1 MYMHVFLIILLILGC
16 ESGKLDS
23 RLEQGGDDV
32 LPTGKPQVKI
42 DECKASCAVCA
53 AWNWGEW
60 SPATDSVCTGQSLTQ
75 QREGSRT
82 CSDLCAGVECPLT
95 KTEEREQQGTKTCTR
110 DTPPPSCE
118 TSCAVGAGCT
128 EWQVTTDWSPSP
140 DSVCVAN
147 SPLTQRQK
155 LRRTC
160 TNLCP
165 GTDCLREKPETR
177 DVQGTKTTPCNKHCS
192 PWGKWDK
199 EWTNPN
205 TICKDTT
212 LQEKRTRSRT
222 CTGLCRGTNCLLE
235 ETKPRKVKGTK
246 ATTCDTGCSWSGWRA
261 VAGQKP
267 ASEVCKEKTFKQQQ
281 ENIRTCD
288 KTKFPCVDKATCE
301 TTKTRTQEV
310 EGTKDCGT
318 AARAEEETAEAVA
331 EQKETCESAC
341 DPWGAWSETKSC
353 TDTASFTQRGSYTM
367 ERNRTCDTTN
377 LKAGEKCPTKN
388 SEKIRC
394 DYCQGAGQKL
404 ASNDI
409 CECDPKQ
416 DYYKASASAE
426 SCTKCEAP
434 KVMKQVNG
442 TWTCAEYECDC
453 DGKDGKNN
461 DVCGKW
467 GAWTLQDGAKQLSQ
481 VCKGEKFAQTQ
492 EQTRTCKNAACLQGK
507 TCETKKTQPVTP
519 MPVGT
524 KETVCDDDCGAW
536 GDWSAWLPAEAPAN
550 CTGTFTQKQT
560 RTRDCSQ
567 ACSSANCD
575 TSDPNP
581 KEQEVACPQDPQKTT
596 LESTVVVPPEDPPP
610 CDCNMEYTWE
620 PATDALRP
628 SDICKGEYFNQAQ
641 TGTRDFGN
649 SACNTQCVTSST
661 REETLEG
668 EKETPCTS
676 CNPWQSWSDWSP
688 ALSSGCSD
696 TSASAFA
703 LEKTIEQSRSRSRTC
718 SNLCSY
724 SKCPIA
730 NSEKIQADCPY
741 CRGEGQLPQDDGS
754 CLCDTDKGYYR
765 VEGQTGC
772 AKCEP
777 PNVLAY
783 DSDDDTWECRAN
795 NDDPSPSTCNT
806 QPYYSGVSI
815 HSDGYES
822 NCHAR
827 RNPFDCGDYLIM
839 PLDNNR
845 GRCLCDGRR
854 NYKPNGEGSCVCRKL
869 HAEVTTALGKKECT
883 ACGATEN
890 LRKVGGNWTCVTCG
904 LEQLIDGSD
913 DTWGGSG
920 CYCGKYTGDRNF
932 TGSLPTTRDG
942 VSITATVYPPDAFL
956 ARSYTSISDD
966 KHTALLAWRDNLNTW
981 YNETGLSIPEQ
992 RIRNAIGSAPPATNV
1007 DYGHG
1012 LGTEENRGMWRAF
1025 LWQWFLTAR
1034 KHATLSKPPI
1044 PEEWK
1049 TFYSQT
1055 ATELGSTSTLSDDS
1069 NLKYITCT
1077 AVTWLD
1083 D

>member
-16 ESGKLDS
+16 ESGKFDS
-23 RLEQGGDDV
+23 RLEQGGAQSV
-32 LPTGKPQVKI
+32 LATKPQVKI
-42 DECKASCAVCA
+42 DDCKASCAVCA

-82 CSDLCAGVECPLT
+82 CSNLCAEVECPLT

-147 SPLTQRQK
+147 SPLTQRQE

-165 GTDCLREKPETR
+165 STDCLREKTETR
-177 DVQGTKTTPCNKHCS
+177 DVQGIKTTPCDTHCS

-205 TICKDTT
+205 TLCKDTT

-222 CTGLCRGTNCLLE
+222 CTGLCRGTNCSLE
-235 ETKPRKVKGTK
+235 ETRTRKVKGTK
-246 ATTCDTGCSWSGWRA
+246 ATTCDTGCSWSGWRT
-261 VAGQKP
+261 VAGQQP
-267 ASEVCKEKTFKQQQ
+267 ASEVCKEETFKQQQ

-288 KTKFPCVDKATCE
+288 KTKFPCVDKTTCE

-318 AARAEEETAEAVA
+318 ATRAEEETAEAVA
-331 EQKETCESAC
+331 EQEKTCESAC

-353 TDTASFTQRGSYTM
+353 TDTASFTQLGNYIM
-367 ERNRTCDTTN
+367 ERSRTCDTTN

-404 ASNDI
+404 TSNGI

-416 DYYKASASAE
+416 GYYKTSASAE

-434 KVMKQVNG
+434 KVMKQVDG
-442 TWTCAEYECDC
+442 AWTCAEYECDC
-453 DGKDGKNN
+453 EGQDGDGN
-461 DVCGKW
+461 DVCSAW
-467 GAWTLQDGAKQLSQ
+467 GTWTLQAGAKQPSQ
-481 VCKGEKFAQTQ
+481 VCKGEQFEQTK

-536 GDWSAWLPAEAPAN
+536 GNWSPAKAPAD
-550 CTGTFTQKQT
+550 CTGTFTQK
-560 RTRDCSQ
+560 RSRDCSQ
-567 ACSSANCD
+567 ACEGTCA
-575 TSDPNP
+575 TSETE
-581 KEQEVACPQDPQKTT
+581 EQQVDCPQEILK
-596 LESTVVVPPEDPPP
+596 STVVESPVVPPP
-610 CDCNMEYTWE
+610 CDCNKEYTWE
-620 PATDALRP
+620 PANDALLP
-628 SDICKGEYFNQAQ
+628 SDICKGENFNQAQ

-649 SACNTQCVTSST
+649 SACNTQCGTSST

-718 SNLCSY
+718 SDLCSY
-724 SKCPIA
+724 SKCPID

-783 DSDDDTWECRAN
+783 DSDDNTWECGAAPVAAAPAN
-795 NDDPSPSTCNT
+795 TC
-806 QPYYSGVSI
+806 PEKYY
-815 HSDGYES
+815 HSSAADADGKCLCDES
-822 NCHAR
+822 
-827 RNPFDCGDYLIM
+827 RNYIP
-839 PLDNNR
+839 NR
-845 GRCLCDGRR
+845 GRYGAI
-854 NYKPNGEGSCVCRKL
+854 NEGMPLGGCVCENDHKEV
-869 HAEVTTALGKKECT
+869 EVTRDGETTKECE
-883 ACGATEN
+883 ACKLTEN
-890 LRKVGGNWTCVTCG
+890 LRDIGKKVGNNTTDWECVTCG
-904 LEQLIDGSD
+904 LKDLLRDSRLAHKGHIGKGKVGFE
-913 DTWGGSG
+913 
-920 CYCGKYTGDRNF
+920 CYCAKAGAVDNVLRPSALYLEGKPSEAMYATLDRQFRYWYTDLVNWQNGSNVPGDMTRAAGNLAPLDPSESYYAEME
-932 TGSLPTTRDG
+932 TGSE
-942 VSITATVYPPDAFL
+942 
-956 ARSYTSISDD
+956 
-966 KHTALLAWRDNLNTW
+966 KHQMWLQSLWLWYGNAHHKAKQRGDNNL
-981 YNETGLSIPEQ
+981 Y
-992 RIRNAIGSAPPATNV
+992 
-1007 DYGHG
+1007 
-1012 LGTEENRGMWRAF
+1012 
-1025 LWQWFLTAR
+1025 
-1034 KHATLSKPPI
+1034 PPI
-1044 PEEWK
+1044 PEAWK
-1049 TFYSQT
+1049 THYSSVHS
-1055 ATELGSTSTLSDDS
+1055 STSGRAAGTPTQLENHSELRYISCTLMSFMG
-1069 NLKYITCT
+1069 K
-1077 AVTWLD
+1077 
-1083 D
+1083 